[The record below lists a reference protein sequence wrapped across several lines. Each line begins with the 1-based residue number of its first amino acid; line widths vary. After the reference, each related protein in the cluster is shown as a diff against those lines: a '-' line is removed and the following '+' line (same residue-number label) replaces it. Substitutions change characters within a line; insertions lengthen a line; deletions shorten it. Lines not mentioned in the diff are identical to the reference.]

1 MNKRKIAVIGSSRA
15 TYGYKRRLLKEMVKS
30 KKIELQFIVTGMHLM
45 RKHGNSINEIVKDK
59 IPISKKIPIFNNKD
73 SNKNFVE
80 SLGIEI
86 QKLSKCFQKLKPHLV
101 LVTGD
106 RAEMFAATFAAVYM
120 NIPVAHIQSGDVSGH
135 IDGSARHAITKL
147 AHIHLPSCKD
157 SADRVLKMGEEKWRI
172 FNVGAPQL
180 DDLINSKKYSKQELY
195 KKLGLNENNKIMLV
209 IQHPVLV
216 EHENSKEQVLQT
228 LEATKNFNFHKIVIY
243 PNVDSGSQKIIS
255 QMDKYKNTNNFSI
268 FNNLE
273 RKLYLS
279 LLKHSSLL
287 IGNSSSGI
295 LEASSFKI
303 PVINIGNR
311 QRGRLQADNVIN
323 CSYSEDSIKKAIN
336 KAISNKSFIAK
347 VLKCKNPYGDG
358 KSSKR
363 ILKIL
368 ETINID
374 DKLLDKKIIY

>member
-1 MNKRKIAVIGSSRA
+1 MKRRIAVIASSRA
-15 TYGYKRRLLKEMVKS
+15 TYGYKRKLLQFMKFS
-30 KKIELQFIVTGMHLM
+30 KKIELQLIVTGMHLM
-45 RKHGNSINEIVKDK
+45 KKHGFSIKELRADK
-59 IPISKKIPIFNNKD
+59 LKINYKLPIFSEKD
-73 SNKNFVE
+73 SNQEFVN

-86 QKLSKCFQKLKPHLV
+86 SKLSKCYRKLRPDLV

-157 SADRVLKMGEEKWRI
+157 SADRVIKMGEERWRV

-180 DDLINSKKYSKQELY
+180 DDLINSKKYSKKELY
-195 KKLGLNENNKIMLV
+195 DKLGICKNKKIILV

-216 EHENSKEQVLQT
+216 EYEVSKKQILQT
-228 LEATKNFNFHKIVIY
+228 LKATEGFDFHKVVIY

-255 QMDKYKNTNNFSI
+255 QMNKYNKVHNFSI

-311 QRGRLQADNVIN
+311 QRGRLQAENIIN
-323 CSYSEDSIKKAIN
+323 CGYSENSIKKSII
-336 KAISNKSFIAK
+336 KALSNKRFITK
-347 VLKCKNPYGDG
+347 VKNCKNPYGDG

-368 ETINID
+368 ETINLD
-374 DKLLDKKIIY
+374 KKLLDKRITY